1 MVTTVLHVPAAGGL
15 GALLLRPW
23 LAADMPALV
32 AEMGFEYPTAGLRSR
47 ADATPPRPTLPAGA
61 QQWTGPTGE
70 RDAARWLAGQDRGWR
85 DGDWLTFAVLAADGD
100 GGYVLAGHVAF
111 ENRLDGGRVGE
122 RETGEIHY
130 WTAVA
135 ARGRGVAPA
144 AVRAVTGWAFDAFGA
159 SSLRQVMV
167 VHDLGNA
174 ASCRVAEKAGY
185 PFKELSPAKPPLWFT
200 DGHIHMRR
208 RGDSG
213 GRPPGLALPG

>member
-1 MVTTVLHVPAAGGL
+1 MATELRVPAWGRR

-32 AEMGFEYPTAGLRSR
+32 AEMGREYPTAGLASR
-47 ADATPPRPTLPAGA
+47 ADASRRPTALPGGA
-61 QQWTGPTGE
+61 QRWTGPTDE
-70 RDAARWLAGQDRGWR
+70 RDAAEWLAGQDRGWR
-85 DGDWLTFAVLAADGD
+85 DADWLTFAVLEADACT
-100 GGYVLAGHVAF
+100 GYALAGHVAL

-144 AVRAVTGWAFDAFGA
+144 AARAVTDWAFDAFGA
-159 SSLRQVMV
+159 SSLRQIMI
-167 VHDLGNA
+167 VHDLDNP

-185 PFKELSPAKPPLWFT
+185 PFREVSPARPPLWFT
-200 DGHIHMRR
+200 DGHIH
-208 RGDSG
+208 
-213 GRPPGLALPG
+213 LAVAS